1 MRRAFP
7 AFVLTAALVSVVACV
22 RPLPSAPEE
31 DFDAA
36 AQGPDAGGST
46 TGAAGQATNASGG
59 GGHAAAS
66 VAAGGTGGTAG
77 TAGSTGGT
85 GGVVGSD
92 AAVPTCSDG
101 IKNSD
106 ETGVDCGG
114 HCGKCAAGNGCLVD
128 RDCQF
133 ACRPDKTCGACIVA
147 ADCPGIES
155 ECQHRTCANGV
166 CGMTREAFGTVLAVQ
181 TSGDCKRRQCASDG
195 TVVAA
200 NDDSDD
206 SDVPDDRNPCSND
219 ICTSGTPSH
228 TMVPAG
234 ANCGGANF
242 CNASARC
249 IGCVVAADCPGTDTA
264 CRIRTCTAGGV
275 CGFSFVAAG
284 TGLVDPTAGDCKG
297 LLCNGA
303 GDKLVVN
310 NDGDLPIDGNPCST
324 DECLAGTPMH
334 RPVASGTSCGANLI
348 CDGASRC
355 VEDVAR

>member
-1 MRRAFP
+1 VRRAFP
-7 AFVLTAALVSVVACV
+7 AFVLTAALISVVACV

-36 AQGPDAGGST
+36 PHVADGGGST
-46 TGAAGQATNASGG
+46 AGASGQATNASGG
-59 GGHAAAS
+59 GGHAAAG

-77 TAGSTGGT
+77 TAGSTGG
-85 GGVVGSD
+85 D

-114 HCGKCAAGNGCLVD
+114 HCGKCAAGNSCLVD
-128 RDCQF
+128 GDCQF

-155 ECQHRTCANGV
+155 ECQHRTCTNGV
-166 CGMTREAFGTVLAVQ
+166 CGSIREAWGTVLAMQ
-181 TSGDCKRRQCASDG
+181 TTGDCKRRQCAPDG
-195 TVVAA
+195 TVAA
-200 NDDSDD
+200 FNDD
-206 SDVPDDRNPCSND
+206 SDVPDDRNPCTYD
-219 ICTSGTPSH
+219 ICTTGTPSH

-234 ANCGGANF
+234 SNCGGANT
-242 CNASARC
+242 CDANARC
-249 IGCVVAADCPGTDTA
+249 VGCVVAADCPGTDTR
-264 CRIRTCTAGGV
+264 CRTRTCTAGGV
-275 CGFSFVAAG
+275 CGVSFTAAS
-284 TGLVDPTAGDCKG
+284 TGLVDPTAGDCKA
-297 LLCNGA
+297 LECNGV
-303 GDKLVVN
+303 GYEQVVN
-310 NDGDLPIDGNPCST
+310 DNTDLPVDGNPCST
-324 DECLAGTPMH
+324 DECSAGTPLH